1 MGLEHGQVNA
11 GFDGEGL
18 VDDGLG
24 GERMSVISIEGLGRR
39 EGEGLPSYVEACSMD
54 INTDYL

>member
-11 GFDGEGL
+11 GFDGEGI

-24 GERMSVISIEGLGRR
+24 GERMSVISMEGG
-39 EGEGLPSYVEACSMD
+39 GLAFLCGG
-54 INTDYL
+54 L

>member
-1 MGLEHGQVNA
+1 MGLQHGQVNA

-18 VDDGLG
+18 VDDGLA
-24 GERMSVISIEGLGRR
+24 GERMSVITIDGLGRR

-54 INTDYL
+54 INTEY

>member
-1 MGLEHGQVNA
+1 MGLEHGQVNP
-11 GFDGEGL
+11 GFDSERL

-54 INTDYL
+54 ISTDYQ

>member
-11 GFDGEGL
+11 GFYGEGL

-24 GERMSVISIEGLGRR
+24 GERMSVISMEGLRR
-39 EGEGLPSYVEACSMD
+39 GEGEGLPSYVEACSMD
-54 INTDYL
+54 INTDY